1 MTTPSTNDK
10 TEKKAHGG
18 QLPTLRVS
26 PEHYERLRKFAK
38 DHNESLR
45 DAAEDAIDT
54 LLDYKGPSMARKP
67 VVKDS
72 DLEAQLVGVVQRIP
86 DQVIRNQVLLDL
98 YVTLR

>member
-1 MTTPSTNDK
+1 MTTTTNDK

-45 DAAEDAIDT
+45 EAAEDAIDT

-67 VVKDS
+67 IVQGNDIEAKVV
-72 DLEAQLVGVVQRIP
+72 EVVQRIP
-86 DQVIRNQVLLDL
+86 DQQIRNQVLLDM
-98 YVTLR
+98 YVALR